1 MILHQILA
9 HKAKEVAERKRL
21 YPTALLEKSIYFNTP
36 TVSLAEYIQRP
47 DLSGIIAE
55 FKRKSPSNGY
65 IRKYADPRDVTIG
78 YMRSGAS
85 ALSVLTDADFFAGKN
100 EDLATA
106 RKFNFCPILRK
117 DFVVDE
123 YQIIEARSIGADA
136 ILLIAEA
143 LTATQVKQFTQTAQ
157 RLGLE
162 VLLEVHSAEELEK
175 FTPEV
180 QLVGVNQ
187 RDLKAMKIDHEK
199 ALQLLPLLPPGVVP
213 IAESGLQSPEEAL
226 SLYRAGY
233 QGFLIGGSFM
243 GSENPSA
250 ACARFAKLLIHE
262 KQKADVLK
270 N

>member
-1 MILHQILA
+1 MILNEILA
-9 HKAKEVAERKRL
+9 HKTKEVAERKAL

-36 TVSLAEYIQRP
+36 TVSLVEYIQRP

-55 FKRKSPSNGY
+55 FKRKSPSKGY
-65 IRKYADPRDVTIG
+65 IRKYADPREITIG

-85 ALSVLTDADFFAGKN
+85 ALSVLTDNHFFGGKS
-100 EDLATA
+100 EDLTTA

-143 LTATQVKQFTQTAQ
+143 LTATQVKQFAKTA
-157 RLGLE
+157 RNLGLE

-187 RDLKAMKIDHEK
+187 RDLKAMKVDCEK
-199 ALQLLPLLPPGVVP
+199 ALQLLPLLPSEAVP
-213 IAESGLQSPEEAL
+213 VAESGLQSPKEAL
-226 SLYRAGY
+226 TLYEAGY

-243 GSENPSA
+243 ESESPSA
-250 ACARFAKLLIHE
+250 ACTRFAKPLIQA
-262 KQKADVLK
+262 KQKNNVLE